1 MNLDRVFAQV
11 TGDQLNAVLLA
22 LVPRL
27 EGFSADEI
35 GRLCADVAA
44 LEADDDVLIEPTIS
58 FQGAPLPFVIDV
70 FKDAEGA
77 LEVVFMLPPVL
88 TSLVQDTACAVV
100 GAAAVRSIVAEQT
113 ADSES

>member
-11 TGDQLNAVLLA
+11 TGDQLKAVLLMLA
-22 LVPRL
+22 PRL
-27 EGFSADEI
+27 EGFSVDEVD
-35 GRLCADVAA
+35 RLCADVAA
-44 LEADDDVLIEPTIS
+44 IEADDDVLIEPTVS
-58 FQGAPLPFVIDV
+58 FQGAALPFVVDV
-70 FKDAEGA
+70 FKDVDGV

-88 TSLVQDTACAVV
+88 TSLVQDAACAVV